1 MKTVYSY
8 NEKGQFAGETIAHE
22 SPLEPGIYH
31 IPADATEIAPP
42 ALQDETKELI
52 FKDGAWTEQEPA
64 RSEFTYA
71 DLDGN
76 LVCTEVLIELSEA
89 DLAARGWQLANN
101 ETDFTNKKWNASN
114 QEWEDD
120 IAAAQATKI
129 TTLASNRS
137 TLAESSTITYNDKTY
152 ANSQNARIAILN
164 YILSLGDDDEVAYFT
179 YPERK
184 IVYLKKTDFEAM
196 RKLIQEYESTLRKS
210 EVEKI
215 NEINACSS
223 VEELENI
230 NINLE

>member
-1 MKTVYSY
+1 MTNQFVYVDASGTIREVSTELLSETELGY
-8 NEKGQFAGETIAHE
+8 RSAKG
-22 SPLEPGIYH
+22 
-31 IPADATEIAPP
+31 
-42 ALQDETKELI
+42 
-52 FKDGAWTEQEPA
+52 
-64 RSEFTYA
+64 
-71 DLDGN
+71 
-76 LVCTEVLIELSEA
+76 IELSLV
-89 DLAARGWQLANN
+89 DSIPD
-101 ETDFTNKKWNASN
+101 DFSKIWNAEN
-114 QEWEDD
+114 HAWEDD
-120 IAAAQATKI
+120 IAAAQTTKI

-164 YILSLGDDDEVAYFT
+164 YILSLSDDEEVAYFT
-179 YPERK
+179 YPDRK